1 MRPTA
6 ALRALPRFLPRA
18 LALGCAALLGA
29 CSTTSPTAPAAP
41 TPPVSAAQVGE
52 YRAGSGILKGYLAAG
67 EMPDSLALVAAPP
80 AAGSAAQA
88 ADDAATRQLTALA
101 AGPRGALARKD
112 ADLHFPAAASVY
124 ACALGV
130 RVSEA
135 DTPHLNMLL
144 RRTLTD
150 AGLATYKA
158 KNHYQRTRPFVAL
171 KLPSCTPDEE
181 AKLAKDGS
189 YPSGHSSLG
198 WAWALVLTEAA
209 PRSHRRAAAARARL
223 CAKPRRLRRALAK
236 RHPGGDAGGRWHG
249 GAPARQRN
257 LPRPAERRARRDH
270 RRTPGR
276 QGARRRTLRGRGR
289 GAGHQQPHCAIRSLF
304 APDTQLRSIRQ
315 KPFALSLSKCMHRA
329 GLRPFD
335 KLRTGQAQPER
346 FLYF

>member
-1 MRPTA
+1 MRPTT
-6 ALRALPRFLPRA
+6 ALRALPCFLPRA

-29 CSTTSPTAPAAP
+29 CSTTSPTAP
-41 TPPVSAAQVGE
+41 TPPVSAAAVGE

-88 ADDAATRQLTALA
+88 ADEAATRQLTALA

-112 ADLHFPAAASVY
+112 ANLHFPAAASVY

-130 RVSEA
+130 QVSEA
-135 DTPHLNMLL
+135 DTPNLNMLL

-209 PRSHRRAAAARARL
+209 PDRTDALLQRGRAFAQSRAVCGVHWQSDIQAGMLVGAGTVARLHANETFRAQLNAARAEITAARQAGKVPAAAD
-223 CAKPRRLRRALAK
+223 CAAEAEALAISS
-236 RHPGGDAGGRWHG
+236 PI
-249 GAPARQRN
+249 AP
-257 LPRPAERRARRDH
+257 
-270 RRTPGR
+270 
-276 QGARRRTLRGRGR
+276 
-289 GAGHQQPHCAIRSLF
+289 
-304 APDTQLRSIRQ
+304 
-315 KPFALSLSKCMHRA
+315 
-329 GLRPFD
+329 
-335 KLRTGQAQPER
+335 
-346 FLYF
+346 

>member
-6 ALRALPRFLPRA
+6 ALRAQPCFLPRT
-18 LALGCAALLGA
+18 LALGCTALLLGA
-29 CSTTSPTAPAAP
+29 CSTTAPK
-41 TPPVSAAQVGE
+41 PPVSAAEVGE
-52 YRAGSGILKGYLAAG
+52 YRAGSGILKGYLAPG

-88 ADDAATRQLTALA
+88 SDEATTRQLTALA
-101 AGPRGALARKD
+101 NGPRGALARKD
-112 ADLHFPAAASVY
+112 ANLHFPAAASVY

-130 RVSEA
+130 RISEA
-135 DTPHLNMLL
+135 DTPNLNMLL

-209 PRSHRRAAAARARL
+209 PDRTDALLQRGRAFAQSRAVCGVHWQSDIQAGMLVGAGTVARLHANETFRAQLNAARAEITAARQAGKVPAAAD
-223 CAKPRRLRRALAK
+223 CAAEAEALAISSLI
-236 RHPGGDAGGRWHG
+236 
-249 GAPARQRN
+249 AP
-257 LPRPAERRARRDH
+257 
-270 RRTPGR
+270 
-276 QGARRRTLRGRGR
+276 
-289 GAGHQQPHCAIRSLF
+289 
-304 APDTQLRSIRQ
+304 
-315 KPFALSLSKCMHRA
+315 
-329 GLRPFD
+329 
-335 KLRTGQAQPER
+335 
-346 FLYF
+346 

>member
-1 MRPTA
+1 MRPTT
-6 ALRALPRFLPRA
+6 ALRALPCFLPRA

-88 ADDAATRQLTALA
+88 ADEAATRQLTALA

-112 ADLHFPAAASVY
+112 ANLHFPAAASVY

-130 RVSEA
+130 QVSEA
-135 DTPHLNMLL
+135 DTPNLNMLL

-209 PRSHRRAAAARARL
+209 PDRTDALLQRGRAFAQSRAVCGVHWQSDIQAGMLVGAGTVARLHANETFRAQLNAARAEITAARQAGKVPSAGD
-223 CAKPRRLRRALAK
+223 CAAEAEALAISS
-236 RHPGGDAGGRWHG
+236 RI
-249 GAPARQRN
+249 AP
-257 LPRPAERRARRDH
+257 
-270 RRTPGR
+270 
-276 QGARRRTLRGRGR
+276 
-289 GAGHQQPHCAIRSLF
+289 
-304 APDTQLRSIRQ
+304 
-315 KPFALSLSKCMHRA
+315 
-329 GLRPFD
+329 
-335 KLRTGQAQPER
+335 
-346 FLYF
+346 